1 MKLPIIEALKTSRT
15 GKLILVN
22 RHISVINKVEEASIG
37 PMGYRDAYEFRTE
50 ALFRVDQISSDSRGL
65 NSYHERAVHMLTKE
79 IYGPVTDELYKILHL
94 LWENGP
100 LYDDK
105 IAKAVEQLIEDLKP

>member
-15 GKLILVN
+15 GKLIPVN
-22 RHISVINKVEEASIG
+22 NYVSVIHKVEAPSS
-37 PMGYRDAYEFRTE
+37 PFTHRDAFEVKTE
-50 ALFRVDQISSDSRGL
+50 ALFNVVQIVDDERAL
-65 NSYHERAVHMLTKE
+65 DHCHKRAVHMMTE
-79 IYGPVTDELYKILHL
+79 TVYGPVVDRLHEIKRL

-105 IAKAVEQLIEDLKP
+105 ITKAVESLIDDLRP